1 MPGIATTR
9 PIARS
14 SGAFAKTLSSTLNS
28 EFMAADPK
36 STLQKL
42 LDLLGFNATVDEH
55 HLEDGVLLDVK
66 TEESGRLIG
75 RQGQTLG
82 DLQYIT
88 NRLIFQQDASAPKI
102 MVDVSGY
109 RAQARDALV
118 KKAQEAAEKVRR
130 WGDVVELEPLNA
142 FDRRIIHQALKDDP
156 GIETHSVE
164 VEGTDK
170 KAILLRPKH

>member
-1 MPGIATTR
+1 MPAE
-9 PIARS
+9 
-14 SGAFAKTLSSTLNS
+14 AKVILETLLS
-28 EFMAADPK
+28 
-36 STLQKL
+36 Q
-42 LDLLGFNATVDEH
+42 LGFDAKVEEH
-55 HLEDGVLLDVK
+55 HLEDGVLLDVI

-75 RQGQTLG
+75 RQGQTLA
-82 DLQYIT
+82 DLQYLT
-88 NRLIFQQDASAPKI
+88 NRLLFQQDATAPKV

-109 RAQARDALV
+109 RAQAREALV
-118 KKAQEAAEKVRR
+118 KKAREAAEKVRR

-156 GIETHSVE
+156 NIETHSVE

>member
-1 MPGIATTR
+1 MAVAP
-9 PIARS
+9 
-14 SGAFAKTLSSTLNS
+14 KDTLEKILN
-28 EFMAADPK
+28 
-36 STLQKL
+36 
-42 LDLLGFNATVDEH
+42 LLGFPATVEEH
-55 HLEDGVLLDVK
+55 QMEDGLLLDVK
-66 TEESGRLIG
+66 AEDSGRLIG
-75 RQGQTLG
+75 RQGQTLS

-88 NRLIFQQDASAPKI
+88 NRLLFQQDTSAPKV

-118 KKAQEAAEKVRR
+118 KKAMEAAEKVRR

-156 GIETHSVE
+156 NIETHSVE

-170 KAILLRPKH
+170 KAILLRPKR

>member
-1 MPGIATTR
+1 MPA
-9 PIARS
+9 
-14 SGAFAKTLSSTLNS
+14 
-28 EFMAADPK
+28 EPK
-36 STLQKL
+36 VTLQRIL
-42 LDLLGFNATVDEH
+42 ELLGFPSTVEEH
-55 HLEDGVLLDVK
+55 HLEDGLLLDVK
-66 TEESGRLIG
+66 TDDSGRLIG
-75 RQGQTLG
+75 RQGQTLS

-88 NRLIFQQDASAPKI
+88 NRILFQQDPSVPKVT
-102 MVDVSGY
+102 VDIGGY
-109 RAQARDALV
+109 RAQAREALV
-118 KKAQEAAEKVRR
+118 KKAKEAAEKVRR

>member
-1 MPGIATTR
+1 
-9 PIARS
+9 
-14 SGAFAKTLSSTLNS
+14 
-28 EFMAADPK
+28 MAADPQA
-36 STLQKL
+36 TLEKIL
-42 LDLLGFNATVDEH
+42 SLLGFASTVEEH
-55 HLEDGVLLDVK
+55 PMEDGLLLDVK
-66 TEESGRLIG
+66 TDDSGRLIG
-75 RQGQTLG
+75 RQGQTLS

-88 NRLIFQQDASAPKI
+88 NRLLFQQDPSSPKV

-109 RAQARDALV
+109 RAQAREALV
-118 KKAQEAAEKVRR
+118 KKAKEAAEKVRR

-156 GIETHSVE
+156 SIETHSVE